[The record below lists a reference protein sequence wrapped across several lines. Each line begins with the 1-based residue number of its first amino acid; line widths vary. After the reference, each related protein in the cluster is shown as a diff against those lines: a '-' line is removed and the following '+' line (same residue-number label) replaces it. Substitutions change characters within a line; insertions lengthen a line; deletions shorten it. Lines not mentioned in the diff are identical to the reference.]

1 MKVLDELLTWIASI
15 PVSCL
20 AIFVLLLFVEVR
32 GKYKV
37 SIISKRSSS
46 SSICIALNGWIW
58 LVMMNL
64 SYILRSDLTIRVVS
78 TMANVYLSLKLGVFI
93 EAQ

>member
-1 MKVLDELLTWIASI
+1 MKVLDELLTRIVSF

-32 GKYKV
+32 RKYKV

-46 SSICIALNGWIW
+46 SIRIALNGWIR

-64 SYILRSDLTIRVVS
+64 SYILRSDLTIRVVP